1 MTNILEIDTEIYNAF
16 VESFGEDVLKEKTD
30 DILLSS
36 IENRLEQYTREILK
50 YEEKYSVS
58 FKEFEEMWD
67 EGRIKD
73 RHGHETESDFIDWEM
88 LEMLEMEKKE
98 LLFTRRKP

>member
-1 MTNILEIDTEIYNAF
+1 MTNIMEIDTEIYNAF
-16 VESFGEDVLKEKTD
+16 VESFGEGVLKEKTD

-36 IENRLEQYTREILK
+36 IENRLEQHTGEILI

-67 EGRIKD
+67 EGCIKD
-73 RHGHETESDFIDWEM
+73 SHGHATESDFIDWEM
-88 LEMLEMEKKE
+88 LEMGKKE